1 MKSTAKKLAVCA
13 AALCLLACGTAVSAA
28 AASPVS
34 GLALS
39 GVAMPW
45 DQDVPAESIEA
56 GSYTANMLLGSSQ
69 QLSPVVRPRNSTDSV
84 VFISDDTSILTVSNS
99 GVVQAVGVGTTRI
112 TAAAGNQICAYTIVV
127 SMDSSMIVT
136 EMDLSLSSNT
146 IYVGNSVSAQL
157 QVRPTSASNYAT
169 VALTSSNEKVA
180 TVNNFGRVTGI
191 SPGTAT
197 ITATCGSV
205 TATTNVT
212 VMSIPNSSTGTAS
225 TGSSNS
231 GQVVTVNPS
240 YVVLKPGA
248 TRTLTA
254 SVKPSSASQKFTY
267 KSANSN
273 IATVSPSGVITAV
286 GTGATSITVSNG
298 TASAMVTVIVNRS
311 AASSS
316 DNSSDSSSTESDN
329 DTPIEID
336 PVVQAIQDSED
347 NEIVFTQAEVPT
359 VTGDILNALRT
370 TGKTLCVVG
379 DGYTMQIAGSGVKST
394 TSELDTMLILT
405 ESDQGIE
412 FELDKGKALPC
423 SVRIDLDVSTYTRLY
438 LYNTVSNKW
447 QYLNSYTDGIITAD
461 TAGRYLL
468 TNQNLKF
475 ANINWTQVRVGPG
488 DFIIISANPI
498 PGNEKSVTKIV
509 NGLLLLGAE
518 VIYESMYDVHVS
530 GHACQEEQK
539 LMLTLT
545 KPKYFLP
552 VHGEYKQLKKHA
564 LTAASLGIPTSNILI
579 AENGSNVILSQDEI
593 KLGEPVTAGAVMVD
607 GLGVGDV
614 GNVVLRDRKHLSED
628 GLVIIVATVDS
639 KTGKVLAGPDL
650 VSRGFVYV
658 RENESLMDGAQSI
671 VENALDRCVDEHVR
685 DWNSVKTRVREAL
698 SSYIYRRTKR
708 SPMILPILM
717 EV

>member
-191 SPGTAT
+191 APGTAT

-212 VMSIPNSSTGTAS
+212 VMSIPNSGTSTAS

-316 DNSSDSSSTESDN
+316 DNSSDSSSTEPDN

-379 DGYTMQIAGSGVKST
+379 DGYTLQVSGKDVRNT
-394 TSELDTMLILT
+394 TGELNTSLELQQV
-405 ESDQGIE
+405 EQGLE
-412 FELDKGKALPC
+412 FVVNDGKTVPC
-423 SVRIDLDVSTYTRLY
+423 SARIDLDKSDYSRLY
-438 LYNTVSNKW
+438 LYNETTGKW
-447 QYLNSYTDGIITAD
+447 QYLNSYKDGVITLD

-468 TNQNLKF
+468 TNENLRF
-475 ANINWTQVRVGPG
+475 ANINWSF
-488 DFIIISANPI
+488 FIA
-498 PGNEKSVTKIV
+498 G
-509 NGLLLLGAE
+509 
-518 VIYESMYDVHVS
+518 
-530 GHACQEEQK
+530 
-539 LMLTLT
+539 
-545 KPKYFLP
+545 
-552 VHGEYKQLKKHA
+552 
-564 LTAASLGIPTSNILI
+564 
-579 AENGSNVILSQDEI
+579 
-593 KLGEPVTAGAVMVD
+593 GAV
-607 GLGVGDV
+607 L
-614 GNVVLRDRKHLSED
+614 VV
-628 GLVIIVATVDS
+628 IAVA
-639 KTGKVLAGPDL
+639 
-650 VSRGFVYV
+650 
-658 RENESLMDGAQSI
+658 
-671 VENALDRCVDEHVR
+671 
-685 DWNSVKTRVREAL
+685 
-698 SSYIYRRTKR
+698 YIAFKKR
-708 SPMILPILM
+708 YWFW
-717 EV
+717 

>member
-1 MKSTAKKLAVCA
+1 MKSTAKKLVVCA

-169 VALTSSNEKVA
+169 VTLTSSNEKVA

-191 SPGTAT
+191 APGTAT

-212 VMSIPNSSTGTAS
+212 VMSIPNSGTGTGTGTAS

-316 DNSSDSSSTESDN
+316 DNSSDSSSTEPDN
-329 DTPIEID
+329 DAPIEID
-336 PVVQAIQDSED
+336 PVVQAIQDSD
-347 NEIVFTQAEVPT
+347 RFH
-359 VTGDILNALRT
+359 TGR
-370 TGKTLCVVG
+370 
-379 DGYTMQIAGSGVKST
+379 
-394 TSELDTMLILT
+394 
-405 ESDQGIE
+405 
-412 FELDKGKALPC
+412 
-423 SVRIDLDVSTYTRLY
+423 
-438 LYNTVSNKW
+438 
-447 QYLNSYTDGIITAD
+447 
-461 TAGRYLL
+461 
-468 TNQNLKF
+468 
-475 ANINWTQVRVGPG
+475 
-488 DFIIISANPI
+488 
-498 PGNEKSVTKIV
+498 
-509 NGLLLLGAE
+509 GA
-518 VIYESMYDVHVS
+518 Y
-530 GHACQEEQK
+530 
-539 LMLTLT
+539 
-545 KPKYFLP
+545 
-552 VHGEYKQLKKHA
+552 
-564 LTAASLGIPTSNILI
+564 
-579 AENGSNVILSQDEI
+579 
-593 KLGEPVTAGAVMVD
+593 
-607 GLGVGDV
+607 
-614 GNVVLRDRKHLSED
+614 RDR
-628 GLVIIVATVDS
+628 
-639 KTGKVLAGPDL
+639 
-650 VSRGFVYV
+650 
-658 RENESLMDGAQSI
+658 
-671 VENALDRCVDEHVR
+671 
-685 DWNSVKTRVREAL
+685 
-698 SSYIYRRTKR
+698 
-708 SPMILPILM
+708 
-717 EV
+717 

>member
-248 TRTLTA
+248 TRTITA
-254 SVKPSSASQKFTY
+254 KATPASASQSFTF
-267 KSANSN
+267 KSGNSS
-273 IATVSPSGVITAV
+273 IATVSPTGVVTAV
-286 GTGATSITVSNG
+286 GTGSTSITISNG
-298 TASAMVTVIVNRS
+298 KATAMVTVIVNRS
-311 AASSS
+311 ADAASG
-316 DNSSDSSSTESDN
+316 SDSSNDGTNTPDDN
-329 DTPIEID
+329 TTIPLD
-336 PVVQAIQDSED
+336 PVVQTIQDSTED
-347 NEIVFTQAEVPT
+347 QVVFAQSEVPI
-359 VTGDILNALRT
+359 VTGEILNALRT

-379 DGYTMQIAGSGVKST
+379 DGYTLNVSGKEVKST
-394 TSELDTMLILT
+394 TSEIDTAITFT
-405 ESDQGIE
+405 ESEEGLE
-412 FELDKGKALPC
+412 FELDNGRTLPC
-423 SVRIDLDVSTYTRLY
+423 AVQLELDVSTYSRLY
-438 LYNTVSNKW
+438 LYNTISNKW
-447 QYLNSYTDGIITAD
+447 QFLNSYKDGVITAD

-468 TNQNLKF
+468 TNQNLRF
-475 ANINWTQVRVGPG
+475 GDINWTF
-488 DFIIISANPI
+488 FIA
-498 PGNEKSVTKIV
+498 GGVV
-509 NGLLLLGAE
+509 
-518 VIYESMYDVHVS
+518 V
-530 GHACQEEQK
+530 
-539 LMLTLT
+539 
-545 KPKYFLP
+545 
-552 VHGEYKQLKKHA
+552 
-564 LTAASLGIPTSNILI
+564 ILI
-579 AENGSNVILSQDEI
+579 AIAYI
-593 KLGEPVTAGAVMVD
+593 
-607 GLGVGDV
+607 
-614 GNVVLRDRKHLSED
+614 VLK
-628 GLVIIVATVDS
+628 
-639 KTGKVLAGPDL
+639 
-650 VSRGFVYV
+650 
-658 RENESLMDGAQSI
+658 
-671 VENALDRCVDEHVR
+671 
-685 DWNSVKTRVREAL
+685 
-698 SSYIYRRTKR
+698 KR
-708 SPMILPILM
+708 YWFW
-717 EV
+717 

>member
-13 AALCLLACGTAVSAA
+13 AAFCLLACGTAVSAA

-39 GVAMPW
+39 GITMPW
-45 DQDVPAESIEA
+45 DQNVPAESIEA

-84 VFISDDTSILTVSNS
+84 VYISDDTSILTVSNT

-157 QVRPTSASNYAT
+157 QVRPTSAS
-169 VALTSSNEKVA
+169 SNEKVA
-180 TVNNFGRVTGI
+180 TVNYFGRVTGVA
-191 SPGTAT
+191 PGTAT

-212 VMSIPNSSTGTAS
+212 VMSIPNSGTGTGTGTAS

-231 GQVVTVNPS
+231 GQVITVNPS

-254 SVKPSSASQKFTY
+254 SVKPSSACQKFTF

-316 DNSSDSSSTESDN
+316 DNSSDSSSTEPDN

-336 PVVQAIQDSED
+336 PVVQTIQDSED

-438 LYNTVSNKW
+438 LYNAVSNKW

-475 ANINWTQVRVGPG
+475 ANINWTF
-488 DFIIISANPI
+488 FIAGGVVVVLIGIAY
-498 PGNEKSVTKIV
+498 VV
-509 NGLLLLGAE
+509 
-518 VIYESMYDVHVS
+518 
-530 GHACQEEQK
+530 
-539 LMLTLT
+539 
-545 KPKYFLP
+545 
-552 VHGEYKQLKKHA
+552 LKK
-564 LTAASLGIPTSNILI
+564 
-579 AENGSNVILSQDEI
+579 
-593 KLGEPVTAGAVMVD
+593 
-607 GLGVGDV
+607 
-614 GNVVLRDRKHLSED
+614 RYW
-628 GLVIIVATVDS
+628 
-639 KTGKVLAGPDL
+639 
-650 VSRGFVYV
+650 F
-658 RENESLMDGAQSI
+658 
-671 VENALDRCVDEHVR
+671 
-685 DWNSVKTRVREAL
+685 W
-698 SSYIYRRTKR
+698 
-708 SPMILPILM
+708 
-717 EV
+717 

>member
-191 SPGTAT
+191 APGTAT

-379 DGYTMQIAGSGVKST
+379 DGYTLQVSGKDVRNT
-394 TSELDTMLILT
+394 TGELNTSLELQQV
-405 ESDQGIE
+405 EQGLE
-412 FELDKGKALPC
+412 FVVNDGKTVPC
-423 SVRIDLDVSTYTRLY
+423 SARIDLDKSDYSRLY
-438 LYNTVSNKW
+438 LYNETTGKW
-447 QYLNSYTDGIITAD
+447 QYLNSYKDGAITLD

-468 TNQNLKF
+468 TNENLRF
-475 ANINWTQVRVGPG
+475 ANINWTF
-488 DFIIISANPI
+488 FIA
-498 PGNEKSVTKIV
+498 G
-509 NGLLLLGAE
+509 
-518 VIYESMYDVHVS
+518 
-530 GHACQEEQK
+530 
-539 LMLTLT
+539 
-545 KPKYFLP
+545 
-552 VHGEYKQLKKHA
+552 
-564 LTAASLGIPTSNILI
+564 
-579 AENGSNVILSQDEI
+579 
-593 KLGEPVTAGAVMVD
+593 GAV
-607 GLGVGDV
+607 L
-614 GNVVLRDRKHLSED
+614 VV
-628 GLVIIVATVDS
+628 IAVA
-639 KTGKVLAGPDL
+639 
-650 VSRGFVYV
+650 
-658 RENESLMDGAQSI
+658 
-671 VENALDRCVDEHVR
+671 
-685 DWNSVKTRVREAL
+685 
-698 SSYIYRRTKR
+698 YIAFKKR
-708 SPMILPILM
+708 YWFW
-717 EV
+717 

>member
-1 MKSTAKKLAVCA
+1 MKSTAKKNWPSVRQRSACWPA
-13 AALCLLACGTAVSAA
+13 AQLCLRPQQA
-28 AASPVS
+28 PVS

-191 SPGTAT
+191 APGTAT

-316 DNSSDSSSTESDN
+316 DNSSDSSSTEPDN
-329 DTPIEID
+329 DAPIEID

-438 LYNTVSNKW
+438 LYNAVSNKW

-475 ANINWTQVRVGPG
+475 ANINWTF
-488 DFIIISANPI
+488 FIAGGVVVVLIGIAY
-498 PGNEKSVTKIV
+498 VV
-509 NGLLLLGAE
+509 
-518 VIYESMYDVHVS
+518 
-530 GHACQEEQK
+530 
-539 LMLTLT
+539 
-545 KPKYFLP
+545 
-552 VHGEYKQLKKHA
+552 LKK
-564 LTAASLGIPTSNILI
+564 
-579 AENGSNVILSQDEI
+579 
-593 KLGEPVTAGAVMVD
+593 
-607 GLGVGDV
+607 
-614 GNVVLRDRKHLSED
+614 RYW
-628 GLVIIVATVDS
+628 
-639 KTGKVLAGPDL
+639 
-650 VSRGFVYV
+650 F
-658 RENESLMDGAQSI
+658 
-671 VENALDRCVDEHVR
+671 
-685 DWNSVKTRVREAL
+685 W
-698 SSYIYRRTKR
+698 
-708 SPMILPILM
+708 
-717 EV
+717 

>member
-191 SPGTAT
+191 APGTAT

-316 DNSSDSSSTESDN
+316 DNSSDSSSTEPDN

-379 DGYTMQIAGSGVKST
+379 DGYTMNVSGKNVKST
-394 TSELDTMLILT
+394 TSEIDTAITFT
-405 ESDQGIE
+405 ESEEGLE
-412 FELDKGKALPC
+412 FELDNGRALPC
-423 SVRIDLDVSTYTRLY
+423 AVQLELDVSTYSRLY
-438 LYNTVSNKW
+438 LYNTISNKW
-447 QYLNSYTDGIITAD
+447 QYLNSYKDGVITAD

-468 TNQNLKF
+468 TNQNLRF
-475 ANINWTQVRVGPG
+475 GNINWSF
-488 DFIIISANPI
+488 FIA
-498 PGNEKSVTKIV
+498 GGVV
-509 NGLLLLGAE
+509 
-518 VIYESMYDVHVS
+518 V
-530 GHACQEEQK
+530 
-539 LMLTLT
+539 
-545 KPKYFLP
+545 
-552 VHGEYKQLKKHA
+552 
-564 LTAASLGIPTSNILI
+564 ILI
-579 AENGSNVILSQDEI
+579 A
-593 KLGEPVTAGAVMVD
+593 
-607 GLGVGDV
+607 
-614 GNVVLRDRKHLSED
+614 VV
-628 GLVIIVATVDS
+628 
-639 KTGKVLAGPDL
+639 
-650 VSRGFVYV
+650 
-658 RENESLMDGAQSI
+658 
-671 VENALDRCVDEHVR
+671 
-685 DWNSVKTRVREAL
+685 
-698 SSYIYRRTKR
+698 YIAFKKR
-708 SPMILPILM
+708 YWFW
-717 EV
+717 

>member
-191 SPGTAT
+191 APGTAT

-298 TASAMVTVIVNRS
+298 TASAMVTVIVNRTAS
-311 AASSS
+311 TSGSSS
-316 DNSSDSSSTESDN
+316 DTSGEGTEDN
-329 DTPIEID
+329 VTTDAT
-336 PVVQAIQDSED
+336 VAAIQNAAGEEVSLYQSDVPAITG
-347 NEIVFTQAEVPT
+347 EI
-359 VTGDILNALRT
+359 LSALRT
-370 TGKTLCVVG
+370 TGRSLIVLGEDYTLRI
-379 DGYTMQIAGSGVKST
+379 DGTSIKST
-394 TSELDTMLILT
+394 QGGFSTALT
-405 ESDQGIE
+405 FAPDENGLSFQLGESG
-412 FELDKGKALPC
+412 ALPC
-423 SVRIDLDVSTYTRLY
+423 VVQITLTGENAAYSRLY
-438 LYNTVSNKW
+438 LHNTASEKW
-447 QYLNSYTDGIITAD
+447 QFLNSYKDGTITAD
-461 TAGRYLL
+461 TAGSYLL
-468 TNQNLKF
+468 TNQNLRF
-475 ANINWTQVRVGPG
+475 TNINWTF
-488 DFIIISANPI
+488 FIAA
-498 PGNEKSVTKIV
+498 G
-509 NGLLLLGAE
+509 
-518 VIYESMYDVHVS
+518 
-530 GHACQEEQK
+530 
-539 LMLTLT
+539 
-545 KPKYFLP
+545 
-552 VHGEYKQLKKHA
+552 A
-564 LTAASLGIPTSNILI
+564 LTVVCLI
-579 AENGSNVILSQDEI
+579 VYI
-593 KLGEPVTAGAVMVD
+593 AV
-607 GLGVGDV
+607 
-614 GNVVLRDRKHLSED
+614 K
-628 GLVIIVATVDS
+628 
-639 KTGKVLAGPDL
+639 
-650 VSRGFVYV
+650 
-658 RENESLMDGAQSI
+658 
-671 VENALDRCVDEHVR
+671 
-685 DWNSVKTRVREAL
+685 
-698 SSYIYRRTKR
+698 KR
-708 SPMILPILM
+708 YWFW
-717 EV
+717 

>member
-13 AALCLLACGTAVSAA
+13 AVLCLLVGGTAVSAS
-28 AASPVS
+28 AASPLP

-39 GVAMPW
+39 NVTLPW
-45 DQDVPAESIEA
+45 NQDVPAESIDA

-69 QLSPVVRPRNSTDSV
+69 QLSPTVRPRNTTDTV
-84 VFISDDTSILTVSNS
+84 VYISDDTSILTVSSS

-112 TAAAGNQICAYTIVV
+112 TAAAGNQICAYTIAV

-146 IYVGNSVSAQL
+146 IYVGNSVSASL
-157 QVRPTSASNYAT
+157 QVRPSSASNYAT
-169 VALTSSNEKVA
+169 VTLTSSNEKIA
-180 TVNNFGRVTGI
+180 TVNSFGRVTGVA
-191 SPGTAT
+191 PGKAT

-205 TATTNVT
+205 VATTTVT
-212 VMSIPNSSTGTAS
+212 VLALPTDSSTGTS
-225 TGSSNS
+225 GTTSNNS
-231 GQVVTVNPS
+231 GQVITPITN
-240 YVVLKPGA
+240 YIVLKPGA

-316 DNSSDSSSTESDN
+316 DNSSDSSSTEPDN
-329 DTPIEID
+329 DAPIEID

-468 TNQNLKF
+468 TIQILKF
-475 ANINWTQVRVGPG
+475 ANINWTF
-488 DFIIISANPI
+488 FIAGGVVVVLIGIAY
-498 PGNEKSVTKIV
+498 VV
-509 NGLLLLGAE
+509 
-518 VIYESMYDVHVS
+518 
-530 GHACQEEQK
+530 
-539 LMLTLT
+539 
-545 KPKYFLP
+545 
-552 VHGEYKQLKKHA
+552 LKK
-564 LTAASLGIPTSNILI
+564 
-579 AENGSNVILSQDEI
+579 
-593 KLGEPVTAGAVMVD
+593 
-607 GLGVGDV
+607 
-614 GNVVLRDRKHLSED
+614 RYW
-628 GLVIIVATVDS
+628 
-639 KTGKVLAGPDL
+639 
-650 VSRGFVYV
+650 F
-658 RENESLMDGAQSI
+658 
-671 VENALDRCVDEHVR
+671 
-685 DWNSVKTRVREAL
+685 W
-698 SSYIYRRTKR
+698 
-708 SPMILPILM
+708 
-717 EV
+717 

>member
-84 VFISDDTSILTVSNS
+84 VFISDDTSILTVSSS

-169 VALTSSNEKVA
+169 VTLTSSNEKVA

-191 SPGTAT
+191 APGTAT

-212 VMSIPNSSTGTAS
+212 VMSIPNSGTSTAS

-298 TASAMVTVIVNRS
+298 TASAMVTVIVNRTAS
-311 AASSS
+311 TSGSSS
-316 DNSSDSSSTESDN
+316 DTSGEGTEDN
-329 DTPIEID
+329 VTTDAT
-336 PVVQAIQDSED
+336 VAAIQNAAGEEVSLYQSDVPAITG
-347 NEIVFTQAEVPT
+347 EI
-359 VTGDILNALRT
+359 LSALRT
-370 TGKTLCVVG
+370 TGRSLIVLGEDYTLRI
-379 DGYTMQIAGSGVKST
+379 DGTSIKST
-394 TSELDTMLILT
+394 QGGFSTALT
-405 ESDQGIE
+405 FAPDENGLSFQLGESG
-412 FELDKGKALPC
+412 ALPC
-423 SVRIDLDVSTYTRLY
+423 VVQITLTGENAAYSRLY
-438 LYNTVSNKW
+438 LHNTASEKW
-447 QYLNSYTDGIITAD
+447 QFLNSYKDGTITAD
-461 TAGRYLL
+461 TAGSYLL
-468 TNQNLKF
+468 TNQNLRF
-475 ANINWTQVRVGPG
+475 TNINWTF
-488 DFIIISANPI
+488 FIAA
-498 PGNEKSVTKIV
+498 G
-509 NGLLLLGAE
+509 
-518 VIYESMYDVHVS
+518 
-530 GHACQEEQK
+530 
-539 LMLTLT
+539 
-545 KPKYFLP
+545 
-552 VHGEYKQLKKHA
+552 A
-564 LTAASLGIPTSNILI
+564 LTVVCLI
-579 AENGSNVILSQDEI
+579 VYI
-593 KLGEPVTAGAVMVD
+593 AV
-607 GLGVGDV
+607 
-614 GNVVLRDRKHLSED
+614 K
-628 GLVIIVATVDS
+628 
-639 KTGKVLAGPDL
+639 
-650 VSRGFVYV
+650 
-658 RENESLMDGAQSI
+658 
-671 VENALDRCVDEHVR
+671 
-685 DWNSVKTRVREAL
+685 
-698 SSYIYRRTKR
+698 KR
-708 SPMILPILM
+708 YWFW
-717 EV
+717 

>member
-169 VALTSSNEKVA
+169 VTLTSSNEKVA

-191 SPGTAT
+191 APG
-197 ITATCGSV
+197 
-205 TATTNVT
+205 TNVT
-212 VMSIPNSSTGTAS
+212 VMSIPNSGTGTGTGTGTAS

-316 DNSSDSSSTESDN
+316 DNSSDSSSTEPDN
-329 DTPIEID
+329 DAPIEID

-394 TSELDTMLILT
+394 TSELDTMLTLT

-438 LYNTVSNKW
+438 LYNAVSNKW

-475 ANINWTQVRVGPG
+475 ANINWTF
-488 DFIIISANPI
+488 FIAGGVVVVLIGIAY
-498 PGNEKSVTKIV
+498 VV
-509 NGLLLLGAE
+509 
-518 VIYESMYDVHVS
+518 
-530 GHACQEEQK
+530 
-539 LMLTLT
+539 
-545 KPKYFLP
+545 
-552 VHGEYKQLKKHA
+552 LKK
-564 LTAASLGIPTSNILI
+564 
-579 AENGSNVILSQDEI
+579 
-593 KLGEPVTAGAVMVD
+593 
-607 GLGVGDV
+607 
-614 GNVVLRDRKHLSED
+614 RYW
-628 GLVIIVATVDS
+628 
-639 KTGKVLAGPDL
+639 
-650 VSRGFVYV
+650 F
-658 RENESLMDGAQSI
+658 
-671 VENALDRCVDEHVR
+671 
-685 DWNSVKTRVREAL
+685 W
-698 SSYIYRRTKR
+698 
-708 SPMILPILM
+708 
-717 EV
+717 

>member
-1 MKSTAKKLAVCA
+1 MKSTAKKLVVCA

-191 SPGTAT
+191 APGTAT

-212 VMSIPNSSTGTAS
+212 VMSIPNSSTGTGTAS

-248 TRTLTA
+248 TRTITA
-254 SVKPSSASQKFTY
+254 KATPASASQSFTF
-267 KSANSN
+267 KSGNSS
-273 IATVSPSGVITAV
+273 IATVSPTGVVTAV
-286 GTGATSITVSNG
+286 GTGSTSITISNG
-298 TASAMVTVIVNRS
+298 KATAMVTVIVNRS
-311 AASSS
+311 ADAASG
-316 DNSSDSSSTESDN
+316 SDSSNDGTNTPDDN
-329 DTPIEID
+329 TTIPLD
-336 PVVQAIQDSED
+336 PVVQTIQDSTED
-347 NEIVFTQAEVPT
+347 QVVFAQSEVPI
-359 VTGDILNALRT
+359 VTGEILNALRT

-379 DGYTMQIAGSGVKST
+379 DGYTLNVSGKEVKST
-394 TSELDTMLILT
+394 TSEIDTAITFT
-405 ESDQGIE
+405 ESEEGLE
-412 FELDKGKALPC
+412 FELDNGRTLPC
-423 SVRIDLDVSTYTRLY
+423 AVQLELDVSTYSRLY
-438 LYNTVSNKW
+438 LYNTISNKW
-447 QYLNSYTDGIITAD
+447 QFLNSYKDGVITAD

-468 TNQNLKF
+468 TNQNLRF
-475 ANINWTQVRVGPG
+475 GDINWTF
-488 DFIIISANPI
+488 FIA
-498 PGNEKSVTKIV
+498 GGVV
-509 NGLLLLGAE
+509 
-518 VIYESMYDVHVS
+518 V
-530 GHACQEEQK
+530 
-539 LMLTLT
+539 
-545 KPKYFLP
+545 
-552 VHGEYKQLKKHA
+552 
-564 LTAASLGIPTSNILI
+564 ILI
-579 AENGSNVILSQDEI
+579 AIAYI
-593 KLGEPVTAGAVMVD
+593 
-607 GLGVGDV
+607 
-614 GNVVLRDRKHLSED
+614 VLK
-628 GLVIIVATVDS
+628 
-639 KTGKVLAGPDL
+639 
-650 VSRGFVYV
+650 
-658 RENESLMDGAQSI
+658 
-671 VENALDRCVDEHVR
+671 
-685 DWNSVKTRVREAL
+685 
-698 SSYIYRRTKR
+698 KR
-708 SPMILPILM
+708 YWFW
-717 EV
+717 